1 MRLYRLLQGGIS
13 MAKKADKKTE
23 VVEEVVEEPKEEKKL
38 KTKVVKGFEWE
49 IDDDGNLLRRL

>member
-1 MRLYRLLQGGIS
+1 MRMFKGGIS

-38 KTKVVKGFEWE
+38 KTKIVKGFEWE